1 MRVAPSLVG
10 LLLAGLASCSF
21 PAVTANLREESPPPE
36 LGRPAWVTAPANVG
50 SIVGG
55 AVGGIASIVLLPIT
69 WPISLL
75 ADEPLGHDRDEFLFL
90 PVSIGAGAGHFLF
103 GAPLDTL
110 DWSFRRAWV
119 EDDLDRREVRMQAPP
134 LGPSAYSEPLEEP
147 IEPADPDA
155 DPEEETVPLEDRE
168 GEGGQAAGERAAGS
182 GAEGR

>member
-1 MRVAPSLVG
+1 MRRAPTLAG

-36 LGRPAWVTAPANVG
+36 LGRPEWVTAPANVG

-75 ADEPLGHDRDEFLFL
+75 AEEPLGQDRDEFLFL
-90 PVSIGAGAGHFLF
+90 PVSLGAGAGHFLL
-103 GAPLDTL
+103 GAPFDTL
-110 DWSFRRAWV
+110 DWSFRRAWI
-119 EDDLDRREVRMQAPP
+119 EDDLDRREARMQPPP
-134 LGPSAYSEPLEEP
+134 LGPSAYSEPLEGP
-147 IEPADPDA
+147 IEPAEPSA
-155 DPEEETVPLEDRE
+155 DPEDETVPLDDRE
-168 GEGGQAAGERAAGS
+168 GGGEPATGP